1 MNIKKLIGPLLL
13 VILALGVGAAI
24 YLSSKE
30 AKVEKEKKTLESQLV
45 EVKGLTGSEKY
56 NFLTDQRVLDIF
68 RKNGIILKVEKSGS
82 REMAVRSDLKKYDF
96 AFPAG
101 IPGAEKI
108 KHDWGKNK
116 QFTPFYTP
124 MVIASWRPIAEIL
137 KKNGIVEQKG
147 DYYYIINMKLLF
159 QFIKEE
165 KRWKELKDNTE
176 YSISKSILISTTDAR
191 TSNSAAMYLALA
203 SYILNNDNIVTTDEQ
218 ITTLI
223 PILSSLFLKQGYLES
238 STAGPFEDYTSMGL
252 GKSPLVMIYEAQ
264 FIEFIIKNSR
274 NSDMVLL
281 YPKPTLFTK
290 HILVPFTEK
299 GEKVGL
305 LMEQDEVLQ
314 KIAAEYGYRI
324 NNTTF
329 IKNLWQEKNIKL
341 PETIIDVV
349 DPPSYEALEKMI
361 VEIEKLYPSTQ
372 NK

>member
-1 MNIKKLIGPLLL
+1 
-13 VILALGVGAAI
+13 
-24 YLSSKE
+24 
-30 AKVEKEKKTLESQLV
+30 
-45 EVKGLTGSEKY
+45 
-56 NFLTDQRVLDIF
+56 
-68 RKNGIILKVEKSGS
+68 
-82 REMAVRSDLKKYDF
+82 
-96 AFPAG
+96 
-101 IPGAEKI
+101 
-108 KHDWGKNK
+108 
-116 QFTPFYTP
+116 
-124 MVIASWRPIAEIL
+124 
-137 KKNGIVEQKG
+137 
-147 DYYYIINMKLLF
+147 
-159 QFIKEE
+159 
-165 KRWKELKDNTE
+165 
-176 YSISKSILISTTDAR
+176 
-191 TSNSAAMYLALA
+191 MYLALA